1 MKLNWERG
9 MIMFGLNVPVGVSGF
24 SEIRENG
31 YYYVDKTGLIGKLLG
46 NSGTKVTLI
55 TRPRRF
61 GKTLGMSMLESFFN
75 IQMDNKKL
83 FEGLEASYDTEL
95 CDRWMNQYPTI
106 FLSFKRVDGLD
117 FSGAYDMLV
126 LVIE

>member
-61 GKTLGMSMLESFFN
+61 GRLE
-75 IQMDNKKL
+75 
-83 FEGLEASYDTEL
+83 
-95 CDRWMNQYPTI
+95 
-106 FLSFKRVDGLD
+106 
-117 FSGAYDMLV
+117 
-126 LVIE
+126 